1 MTQSKNI
8 GKKGQIMI
16 ESLVGIT
23 IATVALLGVLALLS
37 QSIGINKDVAGEFI
51 ATYLAAEG
59 IEITKNIIDTNCAR
73 DRAWNTGIRRGS
85 YEFEYDTIATPGGQ
99 LPGFLRIS
107 VDPNTRSINPLYYD
121 SVSGL
126 YSYDPGGTPTSFK
139 RTIQIREDPSG
150 LGTGVELGI
159 VSVVEWIA
167 RGGGTEEVLM
177 EDHFFDWRSEAEC
190 SP

>member
-1 MTQSKNI
+1 
-8 GKKGQIMI
+8 MI

-37 QSIGINKDVAGEFI
+37 QAIGTNKDVAAEFI

-73 DRAWNTGIRRGS
+73 GRAWNTGIRGGS
-85 YEFEYDTIATPGGQ
+85 YEFEYDTTANNGGR
-99 LPGFLRIS
+99 LPGFLKIS
-107 VDPNTRSINPLYYD
+107 GSPDERSRDPLFYD

-126 YSYDPGGTPTSFK
+126 YSYDPSGVPTSFK

-150 LGTGVELGI
+150 LGADVELGI
-159 VSVVEWIA
+159 VSVVEWIV
-167 RGGGTEEVLM
+167 RGGGTEEVVM
-177 EDHFFDWRSEAEC
+177 EDHFFNWRAQSQC
-190 SP
+190 QP

>member
-1 MTQSKNI
+1 MKQRVVKKN
-8 GKKGQIMI
+8 KGQIMI

-37 QSIGINKDVAGEFI
+37 QAIGINKDVASEFI

-107 VDPNTRSINPLYYD
+107 VDPNARSINPLFYD

-126 YSYDPGGTPTSFK
+126 YSYDPGGTPTPFK

-150 LGTGVELGI
+150 LGADVELGI
-159 VSVVEWIA
+159 VSVVEWTV

-177 EDHFFDWRSEAEC
+177 EAHFFDWRTQC
-190 SP
+190 PP